1 MKKLINAR
9 GRLLDLSTPVVMA
22 ILNITPDSFHA
33 GSRSQDLEN
42 SLIKVN
48 EFIMEGAT
56 IIDIGAQSTRPG
68 ATLLTAEEEWER
80 LKEILPMLTRQFPG
94 VIFSIDTFYSS
105 VAEKAADAGV
115 AIINDVSGGRMDQQ
129 MFATVA
135 RLKMPYV
142 LMHMKGTPATMQQHP
157 AYEDAT
163 KEVFSFFQDKKSR
176 LIEAGVIDII
186 LDPGFGFGKTTEH
199 NFQLLH
205 NLSIFSLLDCPILV
219 GFSRKSMITKVIQ
232 TSSTDAVNGTTVLNT
247 LALSRGASFLRVHD
261 VKEAREAI
269 ALYDY
274 EIKSGNGA

>member
-1 MKKLINAR
+1 
-9 GRLLDLSTPVVMA
+9 
-22 ILNITPDSFHA
+22 
-33 GSRSQDLEN
+33 
-42 SLIKVN
+42 
-48 EFIMEGAT
+48 
-56 IIDIGAQSTRPG
+56 
-68 ATLLTAEEEWER
+68 
-80 LKEILPMLTRQFPG
+80 
-94 VIFSIDTFYSS
+94 
-105 VAEKAADAGV
+105 
-115 AIINDVSGGRMDQQ
+115 MDQQ

-157 AYEDAT
+157 AYEDVT
-163 KEVFSFFQDKKSR
+163 KEVFNFFQDKKNR

>member
-9 GRLLDLSTPVVMA
+9 GQLLDLSTPVVMA

-105 VAEKAADAGV
+105 VADKAADAGV
-115 AIINDVSGGRMDQQ
+115 AIINDVSGGQMDQQ

-157 AYEDAT
+157 AYEDVT
-163 KEVFSFFQDKKSR
+163 KEVFNFFQNKKSR
-176 LIEAGVIDII
+176 LIEAGVNDII

-205 NLSIFSLLDCPILV
+205 NLSLFNLLDCPILV

>member
-274 EIKSGNGA
+274 EIKLGNGA

>member
-33 GSRSQDLEN
+33 GSRSQDIEN

-80 LKEILPMLTRQFPG
+80 LKEILPMLTKQFPG

-105 VAEKAADAGV
+105 VAEKAADLGV
-115 AIINDVSGGRMDQQ
+115 AMINDVSGGQMDQQ

-157 AYEDAT
+157 AYEEVT
-163 KEVFSFFQDKKSR
+163 KEVFNFFQDKKSR
-176 LIEAGVIDII
+176 LIEAGVNDII

-247 LALSRGASFLRVHD
+247 LALSRGASILRVHD